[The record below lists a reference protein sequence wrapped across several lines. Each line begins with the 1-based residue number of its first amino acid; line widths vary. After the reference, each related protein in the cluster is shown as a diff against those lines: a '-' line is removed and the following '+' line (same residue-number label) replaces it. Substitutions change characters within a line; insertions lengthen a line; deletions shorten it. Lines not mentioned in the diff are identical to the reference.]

1 MIIGHMCDKLAGTV
15 DAAPNQGRRA
25 RNQLAEMDVAAGSQ
39 VQRKS
44 GVTDDA
50 GAWPGIVNPGKVMG
64 VSVFLPV
71 S

>member
-1 MIIGHMCDKLAGTV
+1 MKLRSLKTVIQSPANGGFVIGA
-15 DAAPNQGRRA
+15 
-25 RNQLAEMDVAAGSQ
+25 AAGSQ